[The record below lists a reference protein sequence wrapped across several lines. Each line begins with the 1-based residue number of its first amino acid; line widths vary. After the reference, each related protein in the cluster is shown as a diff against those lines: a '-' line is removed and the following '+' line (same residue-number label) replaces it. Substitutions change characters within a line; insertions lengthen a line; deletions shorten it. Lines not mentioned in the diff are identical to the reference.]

1 MMAQSES
8 PGIRL
13 HLQGGWL
20 LGHRLRPQLLPRR
33 EAIEEMGA
41 SGIPAAFTPTAFA
54 PRARHGSHQP
64 TQPQLKHK
72 QTPHL
77 PELTEGQ
84 QHVPVTGK
92 GSAKPLGNCR
102 VPSPLCATSFL
113 LVGCSPRW

>member
-54 PRARHGSHQP
+54 PWARHGSHQP
-64 TQPQLKHK
+64 TAAAEAQANP
-72 QTPHL
+72 TPSRAHRG
-77 PELTEGQ
+77 PAARPGDREG
-84 QHVPVTGK
+84 
-92 GSAKPLGNCR
+92 LG
-102 VPSPLCATSFL
+102 
-113 LVGCSPRW
+113 